1 MRASTADRNHLP
13 CLCRSF
19 EWQRCLAFVQALLLV
34 ALLRAQVEF
43 PAGFS
48 SDLQGREVVIANR
61 MYITGN
67 YSYTP
72 SNPTVVMA
80 PEVLVTGTEVVNP
93 GIDYQRQ
100 HAWNNDNMLT
110 VTNFHVDDATVRVG
124 AYVDGLRGVVTRN
137 GNAWTMRLTAEPIL
151 CGNERPEMPLPRD
164 DSRCNLRVAGFNLH
178 FFLASPSCWGSGYG
192 ADDAQAF
199 ERQRTKL
206 LAAFTEMDADIY
218 ALCEVEEG
226 DYTIARLTDWLNDC
240 LGLRVFEYADAG
252 DTYIDTYTKNAF
264 IYRSDRVLP
273 VGLFTFTDNDYLKL
287 RHVAQ
292 RFRLRE
298 SGEELIISMNH
309 LRSKSGSG
317 TGADADKGDG
327 QSSHNLSR
335 VEEAEAVLNS
345 LNSMSRKCGETDVL
359 VMGDLNAYSRE
370 DPVQVFVGAGY
381 VNELR
386 LHSPQGWSYCYG
398 NEVGYLDHI
407 LASPTMADQVVTA
420 MPWDINASEPRY
432 FDYTYSEWFLPEH
445 YLAHCSDH
453 NPVLVSLDLGHR
465 CEVQTSQGDICVRL
479 YSLQGEVLLEQNLDT
494 MPSAT
499 VFWKGLSA
507 ELPSGIYILTM
518 SSSTGSTSQK
528 FFKP

>member
-1 MRASTADRNHLP
+1 MF
-13 CLCRSF
+13 LCG
-19 EWQRCLAFVQALLLV
+19 WLV
-34 ALLRAQVEF
+34 AVAQAQVEF

-72 SNPTVVMA
+72 YSREVVMA
-80 PEVLVTGTEVVNP
+80 PEVLMAGTEVVDP

-100 HAWNNDNMLT
+100 QAWNNDNKLT
-110 VTNFHVDDATVRVG
+110 VTNFNVPDATVRVG
-124 AYVDGLRGVVTRN
+124 AYVEGLRGVVTRN
-137 GNAWTMRLTAEPIL
+137 GDAWTMRLTASPVL
-151 CGNERPEMPLPRD
+151 CGNERPDMPLPRD
-164 DSRCNLRVAGFNLH
+164 DSRCNVRVAGFNLH

-192 ADDAQAF
+192 ADNATAF

-206 LAAFTEMDADIY
+206 LAALSAMDVDIY

-226 DYTIARLTDWLNDC
+226 DYTIARLTDWLNDA
-240 LGLRVFEYADAG
+240 LGVRVFAYADAG
-252 DTYIDTYTKNAF
+252 DTSIDTYTKNVF
-264 IYRSDRVLP
+264 IYRSDRVQP
-273 VGLFTFTDNDYLKL
+273 VGTFTFTDNDYLKL

-298 SGEELIISMNH
+298 NGEEFILSMNH

-317 TGADADKGDG
+317 TGADADRGDG

-345 LNSMSRKCGETDVL
+345 LNNMARKTGETDIL

-370 DPVQVFVGAGY
+370 DPVQVFVEAGY

-386 LHSPQGWSYCYG
+386 LHAPQGWSYCYG

-407 LASPTMADQVVTA
+407 LASSTLAGQVVTA

-432 FDYTYSEWFLPEH
+432 FDYTYTDWFLPEH
-445 YLAHCSDH
+445 YTAHCSDH
-453 NPVLVSLDLGHR
+453 NPVLVSMDLGHR
-465 CEVQTSQGDICVRL
+465 CALQPLQATIFLRL
-479 YSLQGEVLLEQNLDT
+479 ISLQGEVLLEEERDD
-494 MPSAT
+494 MPSST
-499 VFWKGLSA
+499 DVWRSVS
-507 ELPSGIYILTM
+507 PSLTPGIYLLTT
-518 SSSTGSTSQK
+518 SGPTGTRTQK
-528 FFKP
+528 FLKQ